1 MRFQCS
7 YCKAVLDIDDG
18 APGELVACG
27 QCNAT
32 VAVPM
37 GLTAP
42 GSMLGDFA
50 IVREIGVGGMGRV
63 YLAHQVSLDRPVA
76 LKVLS
81 ENFASDSSFIESFI
95 KEARTAAALNHPN
108 IVQAYAVNCDSGCY
122 YFAME
127 LVDGNTMKQVILSS
141 GRLVHEKVLAIAR
154 DTLGALAYAWGEKKL
169 IHRDIKPDNIMLTTD
184 GRTKLADLGLA
195 RKVTE
200 INEDGSSELYGT
212 PHYIAPELLLNF
224 PADIRS
230 DIYSMGATMY
240 HALTGSYPY
249 VAPDANSMA
258 MEHLYTSLRPITSL
272 VPDVPAPLARL
283 VEIML
288 SKRPGHRYSDYK
300 YLLADLER
308 VQKGEMPMIPL
319 SPSSQLPIN
328 TDLPPAQSMSIA
340 EADLQASTD
349 SKKAEVSVPGKSG
362 SALQLGKKDAGKLV
376 LGGKTQAA
384 PSGLHLSSSGTGS
397 VKLPGATSM
406 GGASPSMTQSAQQQ
420 GEKKPGKRALML
432 ALIGGGAALLL
443 IVLVA
448 WFFLAGRNSSVTDG
462 GAAPELEAKGS
473 LLEDALQKL
482 SSETEK
488 LAFLRGEAIKQSV
501 ASPGY
506 EAFVDLAAPLV
517 EPALQVQRER
527 NKEELRAEWKNLQA
541 RFEEERK
548 EQAEAARLQAE
559 REKKE
564 AAERRERQQQEK
576 LAAEKA
582 EQYAQKQQEMRDN
595 MVAQAQELDF
605 SGARQVFA
613 VMVESSEDDESAWA
627 KMWLDS
633 LADAEQLYQL
643 LRNSKEKLAG
653 VLFKIRDERRVQRDW
668 QVSSVMFDTVKVTKV
683 LSEREKSAK
692 NPEPPPELT
701 FELGSISPAYFM
713 LLAQKALEL
722 ENRADEFDRMFG
734 NFMLVRGFHQARNWL
749 DRAMVSE
756 RLLNEIPGIRL
767 AYVKS
772 RVRAMQTMSAAR
784 AEQEA
789 ALLKRGHA
797 EEFETVAEKVNTLLE
812 EKKAAAE

>member
-18 APGELVACG
+18 VPGELVACG

-50 IVREIGVGGMGRV
+50 IVREIGIGGMGRV

-76 LKVLS
+76 LKILS
-81 ENFASDSSFIESFI
+81 ESFANDASFIESFI

-127 LVDGNTMKQVILSS
+127 LVDGNTMKQVIQSS

-154 DTLGALAYAWGEKKL
+154 DILGALAYAWEEKKL

-212 PHYIAPELLLNF
+212 PQYIAPELLLNF

-240 HALTGSYPY
+240 HALTGAYPY
-249 VAPDANSMA
+249 TAADANSMA
-258 MEHLYTSLRPITSL
+258 MEHLYTPLRPISSL
-272 VPDVPAPLARL
+272 APDVPAPLACL

-288 SKRPGHRYSDYK
+288 SKRPDHRYADYK
-300 YLLADLER
+300 YLLADLQR
-308 VQKGEMPMIPL
+308 VQKGEPPMIPL
-319 SPSSQLPIN
+319 SPNSQLPIN
-328 TDLPPAQSMSIA
+328 TDLPAAQSFSIA
-340 EADLQASTD
+340 EADLQAAAG
-349 SKKAEVSVPGKSG
+349 SKAAAAGKSSG
-362 SALQLGKKDAGKLV
+362 GLQFGKKDGGRLV
-376 LGGKTQAA
+376 LGGKEI
-384 PSGLHLSSSGTGS
+384 SGSSALHLSPSGTGA
-397 VKLPGATSM
+397 VKLPGATS
-406 GGASPSMTQSAQQQ
+406 GGGVSASTTQPALRQQS
-420 GEKKPGKRALML
+420 EKKANKRSPLLVLGAV
-432 ALIGGGAALLL
+432 AAALLL
-443 IVLVA
+443 VA
-448 WFFLAGRNSSVTDG
+448 LGAWAFFATKDPPKPEQAPAAGESSAT
-462 GAAPELEAKGS
+462 PIEA
-473 LLEDALQKL
+473 ALQKL
-482 SSETEK
+482 PSESEK

-501 ASPGY
+501 GSAGY
-506 EAFVDLAAPLV
+506 ESFVNLAAPLI
-517 EPALQVQRER
+517 EPALRNMRER
-527 NKEELRAEWKNLQA
+527 VKEEAQTEWKNLQA
-541 RFEEERK
+541 RFEQERK
-548 EQAEAARLQAE
+548 EQAEADRLQAE
-559 REKKE
+559 REEKAAAEKKE
-564 AAERRERQQQEK
+564 KQRQER

-582 EQYAQKQQEMRDN
+582 RQYALKQQEMRNN
-595 MVAQAQELDF
+595 MVTQAQELDF

-613 VMVESSEDDESAWA
+613 VMVESSEEDESAWA

-633 LADAEQLYQL
+633 LQDAEQLYQL

-653 VLFKIRDERRVQRDW
+653 VIFKIRDERRVQRDW
-668 QVSSVMFDTVKVTKV
+668 RVSSVIFDTVKVARVPT
-683 LSEREKSAK
+683 EREKDAK
-692 NPEPPPELT
+692 NPEPQPELT
-701 FELGSISPAYFM
+701 FELGSIPPAYFI

-722 ENRADEFDRMFG
+722 DKRIDEFDRMFG
-734 NFMLVRGFHQARNWL
+734 NFLLVRGFHQARSWL
-749 DRAMVSE
+749 DKAMVSE

-767 AYVKS
+767 AHVKT
-772 RVRAMQTMSAAR
+772 RLQAMQKMSVAR
-784 AEQEA
+784 AEQEV
-789 ALLKRGHA
+789 ALLKRNYA
-797 EEFETVAEKVNTLLE
+797 EEFEAVAEKVNALLE
-812 EKKAAAE
+812 EKKAAE